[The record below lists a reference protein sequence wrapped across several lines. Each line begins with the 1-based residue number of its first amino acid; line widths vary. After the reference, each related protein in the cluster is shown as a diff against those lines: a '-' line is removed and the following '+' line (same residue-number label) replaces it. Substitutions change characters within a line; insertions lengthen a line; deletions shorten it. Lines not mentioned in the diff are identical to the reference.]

1 MKPRMKNLN
10 GEKEISTLCV
20 DRFDIEF
27 CKRIES
33 CFNLTLHNIV
43 QVLFNE
49 TFRNPDR

>member
-27 CKRIES
+27 CKRIEC
-33 CFNLTLHNIV
+33 CFNLALHIIV
-43 QVLFNE
+43 QVLLLKF
-49 TFRNPDR
+49 FKIRD